1 MAVIPGVSAQS
12 SEQGTPV
19 VFFPGQRLF
28 PSVFL
33 DPLECQSSGGSYL
46 LFREDTDLSLYSNV
60 TLGFLKPVAAYR
72 GKKLSMEM
80 AFGTSVFTQFD
91 LIRKDDGTFLAGLL
105 NSDYKLTADFSLKK
119 KNSIFRFRLF
129 HVSSHQGDDYMQR
142 TNDTLPNDKSV
153 NYEQADF
160 TWMLVKGESYF
171 YAGFGEIYTIH
182 VFRKRFSVQTGYL
195 LERKNRKPVSI
206 FTSSNIKLL
215 AENNFYPDIRL
226 AAGIS
231 FNRKGESLARVWAEY
246 YNGRLPYST
255 IDYGRINW
263 AGLSISLDLF

>member
-33 DPLECQSSGGSYL
+33 DPLECQAAGGSYF
-46 LFREDTDLSLYSNV
+46 LFRKDENLSLYSNV
-60 TLGFLKPVAAYR
+60 SLGFLKPVLAGIK
-72 GKKLSMEM
+72 GKTSWEF

-91 LIRKDDGTFLAGLL
+91 LQMKDGGTYLAGLL

-119 KNSIFRFRLF
+119 KNSIIRFRLF
-129 HVSSHQGDDYMQR
+129 HISSHLGDDYMLR

-153 NYEQADF
+153 NYEQADL
-160 TWMLVKGESYF
+160 TWMLVKGESYI
-171 YAGFGEIYTIH
+171 YAGFGEIYTIN
-182 VFRKRFSVQTGYL
+182 VFRKRFSVQAGYL
-195 LERKNRKPVSI
+195 LERKTEKTVSL
-206 FTSSNIKLL
+206 FTSSNIRLL

-231 FNRKGESLARVWAEY
+231 FNRKGESLARIWAEY
-246 YNGRLPYST
+246 YYGRLPYGT
-255 IDYGRINW
+255 IDYGRLNW
-263 AGLSISLDLF
+263 AGLALSMDLF